1 MDQDQARPAAGLIAH
16 VIKHLGRLAKAV
28 RGGDRAKITA
38 ERDHVNRGLDTLLGP
53 EPLTEEQ
60 KAERLAP

>member
-1 MDQDQARPAAGLIAH
+1 LIAH

-38 ERDHVNRGLDTLLGP
+38 ERDHVNKGLDTLLGP

-60 KAERLAP
+60 KAERAAP